1 MQPHKDRDE
10 FHHRIYDPETGE
22 EICHETLERYQ
33 FPVCS
38 EVLDELEYLNR
49 TLWTVHTRS

>member
-33 FPVCS
+33 SPVCS
-38 EVLDELEYLNR
+38 EVLDELEYLSR